1 MQLKL
6 TTDTFKNIYVF
17 PSRKKSIFAN
27 DREKE
32 TSLEDNS
39 PVLASC
45 YPANLISEL
54 VLLAVY

>member
-1 MQLKL
+1 MCFQAE
-6 TTDTFKNIYVF
+6 
-17 PSRKKSIFAN
+17 KKSIFAN

>member
-1 MQLKL
+1 MCFQAE
-6 TTDTFKNIYVF
+6 
-17 PSRKKSIFAN
+17 KKSIFAN

-54 VLLAVY
+54 VLLAVYWWLVAKWLVLW